1 MPEEDQMIVL
11 SDYVVPKSG
20 SYVSQCQHQVE
31 RYFERGRRFSL
42 CPRGCRRVGWMLKG
56 SQYEI
61 GIRATPERADAGAAD
76 QRTVF
81 AQASGS
87 RIADTLP
94 PPGARRAPTAP
105 PGSAGDPGPPAAG

>member
-1 MPEEDQMIVL
+1 MIVL

-42 CPRGCRRVGWMLKG
+42 CPWCRRVGWTLKG

-61 GIRATPERADAGAAD
+61 GIRANVGTGRPRRSANRVRPGPGREDR
-76 QRTVF
+76 RR
-81 AQASGS
+81 S
-87 RIADTLP
+87 ADTLP
-94 PPGARRAPTAP
+94 PPGARPQLL
-105 PGSAGDPGPPAAG
+105 PGRPAIRVLRRRVEVRLAQ